1 MRTSSCRWVRR
12 RLPLLAGDDLPGL
25 DRRLAERHLIGCAD
39 CRRELEGLRGAL
51 GVLHAAAGGE
61 PAGAAAAAPAPDL
74 WPALERQ
81 IREARRPARLFP
93 VPQWAWAAAAAAVLA
108 LVTAAAGV
116 AMGPRSGL
124 DPRVALRT
132 LLVSQPAP
140 APKPTPPS
148 QPAARRP
155 RPRVAD
161 LMERGEWARSD
172 EVDRKIRQAATTP
185 TDRRAAP
192 RLTAQ

>member
-1 MRTSSCRWVRR
+1 V
-12 RLPLLAGDDLPGL
+12 PLLAGDDLPGL
-25 DRRLAERHLIGCAD
+25 ERRLAERHLIGCAD
-39 CRRELEGLRGAL
+39 CRRELEALRGAM
-51 GVLHAAAGGE
+51 GVLHAAAGRE
-61 PAGAAAAAPAPDL
+61 PVGAAAPRADAPAL

-81 IREARRPARLFP
+81 IRESRRPSRIFP
-93 VPQWAWAAAAAAVLA
+93 VTRWAWAAAAAAVVGLLA
-108 LVTAAAGV
+108 TAAGV

-140 APKPTPPS
+140 APRPA
-148 QPAARRP
+148 PAARPAVRRP

-172 EVDRKIRQAATTP
+172 EVDRKIRQAT
-185 TDRRAAP
+185 TDRRVAP
-192 RLTAQ
+192 RVTSQ